1 MDGAKLPMGLKY
13 RGKFLPHWP
22 DRILGPRPGMKEMN
36 LVCWG
41 LFVAFLVVPFC
52 VVRWAQIKTGSGSI
66 RQLHSDFV
74 YFYGVGHIMHEY
86 PSVRLYDYSL
96 QRKTFSDIYPARDGV
111 YGPSPYP
118 PFVALF
124 FSLFARVPFDL
135 AYLLWLGI
143 SLALYL
149 IGITATVKEVFPRE
163 RLKIS
168 LIFCFA
174 LAFYPFFFGT
184 LANGQLSSVAV
195 CSVGIA
201 IFQERHSKPFRSG
214 LALSILTYK
223 PTLLLLLVPMLFL
236 TRRFRTLFGFI
247 TGTMILILVATAFAG
262 VQIWPAYI
270 HLLSYFGHAAG
281 LGGHSALQLWKYI
294 DLSSFSY
301 AVSRG
306 RSRAGLGILICAIG
320 TIAAGLA
327 VLLWRSARGGSPA
340 QYLAW
345 AATLTWTLLLNVYVP
360 IYDSVLVTIAII
372 LTLGALRDL
381 HWSDATHWFTFMAIL
396 IFAVSWMTEA
406 FARSHGIQLLTILLA
421 VLGLGQLFFLHRLIQ
436 QRSQQEKSEMF
447 AE

>member
-214 LALSILTYK
+214 LALDSDIQADSLT
-223 PTLLLLLVPMLFL
+223 PSCSDAFPHSAVQDA
-236 TRRFRTLFGFI
+236 FR
-247 TGTMILILVATAFAG
+247 
-262 VQIWPAYI
+262 I
-270 HLLSYFGHAAG
+270 HYWHDDSD
-281 LGGHSALQLWKYI
+281 LGGHCI
-294 DLSSFSY
+294 
-301 AVSRG
+301 RG
-306 RSRAGLGILICAIG
+306 S
-320 TIAAGLA
+320 TNLA
-327 VLLWRSARGGSPA
+327 SIHPPIELFWTCRRTWRSLGPS
-340 QYLAW
+340 
-345 AATLTWTLLLNVYVP
+345 TLE
-360 IYDSVLVTIAII
+360 IY
-372 LTLGALRDL
+372 RP
-381 HWSDATHWFTFMAIL
+381 
-396 IFAVSWMTEA
+396 
-406 FARSHGIQLLTILLA
+406 
-421 VLGLGQLFFLHRLIQ
+421 
-436 QRSQQEKSEMF
+436 
-447 AE
+447 